1 MDLNGSINKMFKLG
15 FSISYSEVDKFK
27 ISIVAKQS
35 LGYSV
40 INVYSKVFM
49 QFELQMDQG
58 YFMEWGLQQY
68 QPPFPE
74 NSVLKEKDKIT

>member
-27 ISIVAKQS
+27 KSIVAKQS

-49 QFELQMDQG
+49 QFEL
-58 YFMEWGLQQY
+58 
-68 QPPFPE
+68 
-74 NSVLKEKDKIT
+74 